1 MLDKIEEYSIKA
13 LIWISILFW
22 PILILGLLVSPLL
35 ANADDNVI
43 SIEQSGNNLQLGID
57 QIGYNNKV
65 EMKDSN
71 SYITATNLSM
81 YLVQVNDSDGINQI
95 LFNEFSGTDNQI
107 KLAQGVAWNT
117 LDSDTDLTWW
127 ADGYEGGGH
136 EIDITLYG
144 DNNDMAVQQTNQGST
159 TGHSFD
165 LHLAGDDNKVQVKQQ
180 SDGDKNLNLTIYNDY
195 NDVFVRQKGN
205 NASHN
210 ADITLDGLYGT
221 NLTLKQMSTT
231 NQTYSISVDCMTV
244 GGCST
249 SVTQN

>member
-1 MLDKIEEYSIKA
+1 MLDKLQEYSMKA
-13 LIWISILFW
+13 LIWAGILFW
-22 PILILGLLVSPLL
+22 PFIILTLLIAPLF

-43 SIEQSGNNLQLGID
+43 SLEQSGDNLQLGVD
-57 QIGYNNKV
+57 QYGYNNTV
-65 EMKDSN
+65 EMLDSN
-71 SYITATNLSM
+71 SYINSSNLNM
-81 YLVQVNDSDGINQI
+81 YLVQVNDSAGQNKIIFDEVSGSGNQM
-95 LFNEFSGTDNQI
+95 
-107 KLAQGVAWNT
+107 KLGQGVAWNT

-165 LHLAGDDNKVQVKQQ
+165 LHLAGDGNKVQVKQQ

-210 ADITLDGLYGT
+210 ANITLDGLYGT
-221 NLTLKQMSTT
+221 DLILKQMSST
-231 NQTYSISVDCMTV
+231 NQTYSISVNCMTF

-249 SVTQN
+249 SVTQE

>member
-1 MLDKIEEYSIKA
+1 MKN
-13 LIWISILFW
+13 
-22 PILILGLLVSPLL
+22 LILGLFLFSGFSL
-35 ANADDNVI
+35 AQDDNQI
-43 SIEQSGNNLQLGID
+43 SLEQSGNNLALGID
-57 QIGYNNKV
+57 QIGYNNQIQ
-65 EMKDSN
+65 MNDSN
-71 SYITATNLSM
+71 SYITASNLSM
-81 YLVQVNDSDGINQI
+81 YLVQYNESSGINKI
-95 LFNEFSGTDNQI
+95 IFDEVSGSGNQI

-127 ADGYEGGGH
+127 NDGYEGGGH

-144 DNNDMAVQQTNQGST
+144 DNNEMAVQQTNQGST

-165 LHLAGDDNKVQVKQQ
+165 LHLAGDGNKVQVKQQ

-221 NLTLKQMSTT
+221 DLILKQMSTT
-231 NQTYSISVDCMTV
+231 NQGYSITQYCVTV
-244 GGCST
+244 GGCAVT
-249 SVTQN
+249 VTQE

>member
-1 MLDKIEEYSIKA
+1 MLDKLQEYSMKA
-13 LIWISILFW
+13 LIWAGILFW
-22 PILILGLLVSPLL
+22 PFIILTLLIAPLF

-43 SIEQSGNNLQLGID
+43 SLEQSGDNLQLGVD
-57 QIGYNNKV
+57 QYGYNNTV
-65 EMKDSN
+65 EMLDSN
-71 SYITATNLSM
+71 SYINSSNLNM
-81 YLVQVNDSDGINQI
+81 YLVQVNDSAGQNKIVFDEVSGSGNQM
-95 LFNEFSGTDNQI
+95 

-165 LHLAGDDNKVQVKQQ
+165 LHLAGDGNKVQVKQQ

-210 ADITLDGLYGT
+210 ANITLDGLYGT
-221 NLTLKQMSTT
+221 DLILKQMSTT
-231 NQTYSISVDCMTV
+231 NQTYSISVNCMTF

-249 SVTQN
+249 SVTQE

>member
-1 MLDKIEEYSIKA
+1 MLDKLQEYSMKA
-13 LIWISILFW
+13 LIWAGILFW
-22 PILILGLLVSPLL
+22 PFIILTLLIAPLF

-43 SIEQSGNNLQLGID
+43 SLEQSGDNLQLGVD
-57 QIGYNNKV
+57 QYGYNNTV
-65 EMKDSN
+65 EMLDSN
-71 SYITATNLSM
+71 SYINSSNLNM
-81 YLVQVNDSDGINQI
+81 YLVQVNDSAGQNRIVFDEVSGSGNQM
-95 LFNEFSGTDNQI
+95 

-144 DNNDMAVQQTNQGST
+144 DDNDMAVQQTNQGST

-165 LHLAGDDNKVQVKQQ
+165 LHLAGDGNKVQVKQQ

-210 ADITLDGLYGT
+210 ANITLDGLYGT
-221 NLTLKQMSTT
+221 DLILKQMSTT
-231 NQTYSISVDCMTV
+231 NQTYSISVNCMTF

-249 SVTQN
+249 SVTQE

>member
-1 MLDKIEEYSIKA
+1 MKELIFVLSMLV
-13 LIWISILFW
+13 L
-22 PILILGLLVSPLL
+22 PLMCF
-35 ANADDNVI
+35 ADDNII
-43 SIEQSGNNLQLGID
+43 SIEQSGDNLQLGID
-57 QIGYNNKV
+57 QVGYNNRV
-65 EMKDSN
+65 EMKDGN
-71 SYITATNLSM
+71 SYINSSSLSM
-81 YLVQVNDSDGINQI
+81 YLVQVNDSDGVNKII
-95 LFNEFSGTDNQI
+95 FDEVSGTDNKI

-144 DNNDMAVQQTNQGST
+144 DNNEMAVQQTNQGST

-205 NASHN
+205 NTSHN
-210 ADITLDGLYGT
+210 ANITLDGLYGT
-221 NLTLKQMSTT
+221 DLILKQMSTT
-231 NQTYSISVDCMTV
+231 SQAYTISVDCITV
-244 GGCST
+244 GGCA
-249 SVTQN
+249 VNVLQE

>member
-22 PILILGLLVSPLL
+22 PLIILAVVIFPLL

-81 YLVQVNDSDGINQI
+81 YLVQVNDSDGINKI
-95 LFNEFSGTDNQI
+95 IFDEFSGTDNQM

-165 LHLAGDDNKVQVKQQ
+165 LHLAGDGNKVQVKQQ

-210 ADITLDGLYGT
+210 ANITLDGLYGT
-221 NLTLKQMSTT
+221 DLILKQMSTT
-231 NQTYSISVDCMTV
+231 NQTYSISIDCMTI

-249 SVTQN
+249 SVTQD

>member
-1 MLDKIEEYSIKA
+1 MLDKLQEYSMKA
-13 LIWISILFW
+13 LIWAGILFW
-22 PILILGLLVSPLL
+22 PFIILTLLIAPLF

-43 SIEQSGNNLQLGID
+43 SLEQSGDNLQLGVD
-57 QIGYNNKV
+57 QYGYNNTV
-65 EMKDSN
+65 EMLDSN
-71 SYITATNLSM
+71 SYINSSNLNM
-81 YLVQVNDSDGINQI
+81 YLVQVNDSAGQNRIVFDEVSGSGNQM
-95 LFNEFSGTDNQI
+95 

-165 LHLAGDDNKVQVKQQ
+165 LHLAGDSNKVQVKQQ

-210 ADITLDGLYGT
+210 ANITLDGLYGT
-221 NLTLKQMSTT
+221 DLILKQMSTT
-231 NQTYSISVDCMTV
+231 NQTYSISVNCMTF

-249 SVTQN
+249 SVTQE

>member
-1 MLDKIEEYSIKA
+1 MLDKLQEYSMKA
-13 LIWISILFW
+13 LIWAGILFW
-22 PILILGLLVSPLL
+22 PFIILTLLIAPLF

-43 SIEQSGNNLQLGID
+43 SLEQSGDNLQLGVD
-57 QIGYNNKV
+57 QYGYNNTV
-65 EMKDSN
+65 EMLDSN
-71 SYITATNLSM
+71 SYINSSNLNM
-81 YLVQVNDSDGINQI
+81 YLVQVNDSAGQNKIVFDEVSGSGNQM
-95 LFNEFSGTDNQI
+95 

-165 LHLAGDDNKVQVKQQ
+165 LHLAGDGNKVQVKQE

-210 ADITLDGLYGT
+210 ANITLDGLYGT
-221 NLTLKQMSTT
+221 DLTLKQMSTT
-231 NQTYSISVDCMTV
+231 NQTYSISVNCMTF

-249 SVTQN
+249 SVTQE

>member
-1 MLDKIEEYSIKA
+1 MLDKIEEYSMKA

-22 PILILGLLVSPLL
+22 PIIILAGFLLPLI

-57 QIGYNNKV
+57 QIGYNNRI
-65 EMKDSN
+65 EMKDSG
-71 SYITATNLSM
+71 SYINASSLSM
-81 YLVQVNDSDGINQI
+81 YLVQVNDSDGINKI
-95 LFNEFSGTDNQI
+95 IFDEVSGTSNQMKI
-107 KLAQGVAWNT
+107 GQGVAWNT

-136 EIDITLYG
+136 EVDITLYG

-165 LHLAGDDNKVQVKQQ
+165 LHWAGDGNKVQVKQQ

-195 NDVFVRQKGN
+195 NDVYVRQKGN

-210 ADITLDGLYGT
+210 ANITLDGLYAT
-221 NLTLKQMSTT
+221 DLILKQMSTT
-231 NQTYSISVDCMTV
+231 NQTYTLTQNCITV
-244 GGCST
+244 GGCAVSI
-249 SVTQN
+249 TQD

>member
-1 MLDKIEEYSIKA
+1 MLDKLQEYSMKA
-13 LIWISILFW
+13 LIWAGILFW
-22 PILILGLLVSPLL
+22 PFIILTLLIAPLF

-43 SIEQSGNNLQLGID
+43 SLEQSGDNLQLGVD
-57 QIGYNNKV
+57 QYGYNNTV
-65 EMKDSN
+65 EMLDSN
-71 SYITATNLSM
+71 SYINSSSLNM
-81 YLVQVNDSDGINQI
+81 YLVQVNDSAGQNKIVFDEVSGSGNQM
-95 LFNEFSGTDNQI
+95 

-144 DNNDMAVQQTNQGST
+144 DDNDMAVQQTNQGST

-165 LHLAGDDNKVQVKQQ
+165 LHLAGDGNKVQVKQQ

-210 ADITLDGLYGT
+210 ANITLDGLYGT
-221 NLTLKQMSTT
+221 DLTLKQMSTT
-231 NQTYSISVDCMTV
+231 NQTYSISVNCMTF

-249 SVTQN
+249 SVTQE

>member
-22 PILILGLLVSPLL
+22 PLIILAVVIFPLL

-81 YLVQVNDSDGINQI
+81 YLVQVNDSDGINKI
-95 LFNEFSGTDNQI
+95 IFDEFSGTDNQM

-165 LHLAGDDNKVQVKQQ
+165 LHLAGDGNKVQVKQQ

-210 ADITLDGLYGT
+210 ANITLDGLYGT
-221 NLTLKQMSTT
+221 DLILKQMSTT
-231 NQTYSISVDCMTV
+231 NQTYSISIDCMTI
-244 GGCST
+244 GGCNT
-249 SVTQN
+249 SVTQD